1 HACRPQLRSLSAVRR
16 PHVPRQGQ
24 DARAAPLADG
34 VVRVTGDSE
43 DPRAAAVRIESLL
56 AELGASGD
64 ARVRAAAEDL
74 VRQLMQL
81 YGAGLARM
89 MELVFE
95 QDEAA
100 AGALFDRFAEDP
112 LVASLM
118 ALHGLHPQTV
128 EARIARALDRV
139 RPVVTAAGADLTVLA
154 VGADSI
160 RLRLDTQP
168 GVSSPAANVR
178 PIVEPVIAEAAPEI
192 ERIVFEGGAEPL
204 PLLQITR
211 SDGRPVGA

>member
-1 HACRPQLRSLSAVRR
+1 
-16 PHVPRQGQ
+16 
-24 DARAAPLADG
+24 
-34 VVRVTGDSE
+34 VTGETE

-74 VRQLMQL
+74 VRQLMHL

-89 MELVFE
+89 MELLFD

-100 AGALFDRFAEDP
+100 AAALFDRFADDP

-128 EARIARALDRV
+128 EARIVRALDRV
-139 RPVVTAAGADLTVLA
+139 RPVVMAAGADLTVLA
-154 VGADSI
+154 VADASI
-160 RLRLDTQP
+160 RLRLDAQP

-178 PIVEPVIAEAAPEI
+178 PIVERVIAEAAPEI
-192 ERIVFEGGAEPL
+192 ERIEFEGGAAPL

-211 SDGRPVGA
+211 SDGQPVRGAWSRAV

>member
-1 HACRPQLRSLSAVRR
+1 MS
-16 PHVPRQGQ
+16 
-24 DARAAPLADG
+24 
-34 VVRVTGDSE
+34 GDSE
-43 DPRAAAVRIESLL
+43 DPRAAAARIESLL

-81 YGAGLARM
+81 YGAGLARV

-100 AGALFDRFAEDP
+100 AAGLFDRFGEDP
-112 LVASLM
+112 LVASLR
-118 ALHGLHPQTV
+118 AVHGLHPQTV
-128 EARIARALDRV
+128 EVRIARALDRV

-154 VGADSI
+154 VDGDSI

-168 GVSSPAANVR
+168 DVSSPAANVR
-178 PIVEPVIAEAAPEI
+178 PIVERVIAEAAPEI
-192 ERIVFEGGAEPL
+192 ERIVFEGGAAPL
-204 PLLQITR
+204 PLVQITR
-211 SDGRPVGA
+211 SDGRPVRMVS